1 MRDFN
6 DFKEYLTDAVNYIE
20 ETPTNEIEIYEYGP
34 ISNLAYYLDLRI
46 KPIFLNDM
54 KYQAFVLSSNHY
66 DLRDITTV
74 INIPT
79 QEQLND
85 DKYIEDLYHNLIA
98 FRELLDEYET
108 YYYPDQ
114 PNETAD
120 ELYEQIM
127 NTIQNIEDNF

>member
-1 MRDFN
+1 
-6 DFKEYLTDAVNYIE
+6 
-20 ETPTNEIEIYEYGP
+20 
-34 ISNLAYYLDLRI
+34 
-46 KPIFLNDM
+46 M
-54 KYQAFVLSSNHY
+54 KFQAFEICSNHS

-85 DKYIEDLYHNLIA
+85 DKYIEDLYNNLTELK
-98 FRELLDEYET
+98 RLLDEYET

-114 PNETAD
+114 PNDVAD

-127 NTIQNIEDNF
+127 NEVEEIESKF

>member
-6 DFKEYLTDAVNYIE
+6 DFKEYLTDAVNYID
-20 ETPTNEIEIYEYGP
+20 ETPINEIEIYEYGP
-34 ISNLAYYLDLRI
+34 IKDLAYYLDLRI

-54 KYQAFVLSSNHY
+54 KYQAFVICSNHY

-74 INIPT
+74 IKIPT

-85 DKYIEDLYHNLIA
+85 DKYIEDLYDNLTELK
-98 FRELLDEYET
+98 RLLDEYEI

-127 NTIQNIEDNF
+127 NTVEEIESKF

>member
-54 KYQAFVLSSNHY
+54 KYQAFVICSNHS

-85 DKYIEDLYHNLIA
+85 DKYIEDLYHNLIL
-98 FRELLDEYET
+98 FQELLDEYEI

-114 PNETAD
+114 PNEMAD

-127 NTIQNIEDNF
+127 NEVQYIEDNF

>member
-1 MRDFN
+1 MYN
-6 DFKEYLTDAVNYIE
+6 TDFKEYLTDAVNYLN
-20 ETPTNEIEIYEYGP
+20 ETTITEIEIYEYGP
-34 ISNLAYYLDLRI
+34 ISNLAYHLNLRI

-54 KYQAFVLSSNHY
+54 KFQAFEICSNHS

-85 DKYIEDLYHNLIA
+85 DKYIEDLYHNLIVLK
-98 FRELLDEYET
+98 ELLDEYET

-127 NTIQNIEDNF
+127 NKVEEIESKF